1 MKKMQR
7 RNKTDKDGKPLD
19 KDGKK
24 DKDGKLQ
31 DIIRTSCSHLPLGD
45 RVGHIGDGDSDCDS
59 DDDGSCY
66 DNLEDVASPPPI
78 LGHGL
83 DLGQPRQ
90 DLGLRVGISF
100 FIIL

>member
-1 MKKMQR
+1 MGNLLTRMTKKTRMV
-7 RNKTDKDGKPLD
+7 
-19 KDGKK
+19 
-24 DKDGKLQ
+24 
-31 DIIRTSCSHLPLGD
+31 SCKILSGSGPHVHHLPLGD

-100 FIIL
+100 FTILRKRKAINLY